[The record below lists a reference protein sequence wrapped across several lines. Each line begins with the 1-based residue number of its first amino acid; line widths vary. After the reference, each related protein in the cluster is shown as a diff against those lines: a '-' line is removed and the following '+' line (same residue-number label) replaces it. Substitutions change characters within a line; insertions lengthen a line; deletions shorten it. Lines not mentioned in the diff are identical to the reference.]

1 MISYASIKLFI
12 ISLASKLRV
21 RVSTPNIT
29 VVIVDPDFIN
39 SRNALIIVAN
49 TAKHGG
55 PQLIAA
61 FRKKEVVGMGGVG
74 VVNLPIVSRYT
85 HFGASSN
92 FYLRAFFGGWGSFHF
107 LALNPIC
114 KLDSDAGGSREEDN
128 AIWARHFRS
137 SDCLEDHL

>member
-1 MISYASIKLFI
+1 MISYASIKFFI

-21 RVSTPNIT
+21 RASTPNIT

-39 SRNALIIVAN
+39 SRNALIFVAN

-61 FRKKEVVGMGGVG
+61 FRKEVVGMGGVG

-85 HFGASSN
+85 HFRASSN

-114 KLDSDAGGSREEDN
+114 KLDGDAGGSHN
-128 AIWARHFRS
+128 AIWARHFRP